1 MTQNKS
7 TAISLIARLG
17 LITKGLVYFMVGL
30 LAFQASIGMGGQ
42 PANTQ
47 QALEEFISQPFGS
60 VLLIGCVVGLFAYA
74 LWRFLQSFIDPGNRG
89 HSTKVLLLRIVDFFV
104 AILYLSFSYASWQIF
119 RGLNTSSSS
128 QKSEVWVG
136 KILEL
141 PYGKWLVLFCALII
155 AIVGCYQFYSAYKAQ
170 FDYHFDTQNMNK
182 SERSTLRKL
191 GQIGITAWGVVYC
204 MIAILFYQA
213 AVTYNPQQA
222 GGVDKALNAL
232 RDQPF
237 GIWILRVTAAGMLI
251 YGIYL
256 FILSYYRKIYS
267 R

>member
-7 TAISLIARLG
+7 AAIYIIARLG
-17 LITKGLVYFMVGL
+17 FIAKGLVYSMVGL
-30 LAFQASIGMGGQ
+30 LALQASIGMGGQ

-74 LWRFLQSFIDPGNRG
+74 LWKFLQSFIDPENRG
-89 HSTKVLLLRIVDFFV
+89 RSPKVILLRIADFFV
-104 AILYLSFSYASWQIF
+104 GILYLSFSYAAWQIF
-119 RGLNTSSSS
+119 RGLSTSDSS

-141 PYGKWLVLFCALII
+141 PYGNWLVLLCAIII
-155 AIVGCYQFYSAYKAQ
+155 AITGCYQFYSAYVAS
-170 FDYHFDTQNMNK
+170 FDYSFDTQNMSK
-182 SERSTLRKL
+182 SERTTLRRL
-191 GQIGITAWGVVYC
+191 GQIGITAWGIVYG

-213 AVTYNPQQA
+213 AITYNAKQA
-222 GGVDKALNAL
+222 GGVDEALNAL

-237 GIWILRVTAAGMLI
+237 GIWILRITAVGMLI
-251 YGIYL
+251 YGFYL
-256 FILSYYRKIYS
+256 LILSYYHKIYD